1 MEKIPFTSHL
11 GPGTLAG
18 VLLIIVLCIAD
29 SYLTIDLVTRGGEE
43 LNPIMAFYLNRGPL
57 LFFGVKYAITSAAI
71 MIILSIK
78 NNYIWRTSLRAGL
91 FLVPVPF
98 GLALVICWQ
107 LFLLCNIVD

>member
-1 MEKIPFTSHL
+1 MEKISLTHQHSPK
-11 GPGTLAG
+11 TLAG
-18 VLLIIVLCIAD
+18 VLLIIALSIAD
-29 SYLTIDLVTRGGEE
+29 SYLTIHLLSRGAEE